1 MNDINFLAVGAA
13 TIVAFVSASVFYS
26 IFAAQLQA
34 VSAAADATARP
45 PAWKMVVEI
54 ARCVVLTTV
63 FAGIAAEIGVDGV
76 AGAVLLALVLFV
88 GFPAILWT
96 GAMLWENT
104 SWKLAALHGGDWLL
118 KLVLIA
124 VVIGLWR

>member
-1 MNDINFLAVGAA
+1 MDDINFLAVGAA

-26 IFAAQLQA
+26 VFAAQLQA
-34 VSAAADATARP
+34 VSAAADATERP
-45 PAWKMVVEI
+45 PAWKMLVEI
-54 ARCVVLTTV
+54 ARCFVLTTI
-63 FAGIAAEIGVDGV
+63 FAGIAAEIGVDSVG
-76 AGAVLLALVLFV
+76 GAVLLAVVLFV

-104 SWKLAALHGGDWLL
+104 SWKLAVLHGGDWLV

-124 VVIGLWR
+124 VVIGLWS